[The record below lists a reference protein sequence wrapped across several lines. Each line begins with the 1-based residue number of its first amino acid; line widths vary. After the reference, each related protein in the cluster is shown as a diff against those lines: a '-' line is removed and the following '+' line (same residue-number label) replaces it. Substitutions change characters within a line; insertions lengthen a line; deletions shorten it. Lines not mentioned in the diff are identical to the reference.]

1 MALLSAIFS
10 LSRTLDIRDY
20 GAVAGTTAGN
30 ASVVNCGA
38 LTTALNAALP
48 GDTVLVTNGSYY
60 CRGGLALSNLRS
72 VTLQLDGTLIAAA
85 EYDDWP
91 VGDGSNYDGFLTF
104 SNADNLTIRGAAG
117 AGAAGV
123 SIDGRGKGWWNR
135 AILPQLFGKLKG
147 KRPKLLKVINS
158 TRVVVERLTMLNSPS
173 FHLLLTD
180 VAHVEVGW
188 VNITVDRAAQAPLR
202 DALRVRRLSD
212 NGGDANGFDGD
223 AHGGGDANG
232 GLEIE
237 DLNTDGIDPSGR
249 DVWVHDSYVL
259 NDDDSIAVKPCS
271 ADKCEQSGCSQ
282 DMLFERLTLT
292 GVGASIGSVPPHAP
306 SPHCV
311 RNITFRGL
319 YMPQTAKGIYIK
331 SNPSCGGA
339 HGANASAIVEDI
351 LYEDI
356 HIVEPRWWAVWI
368 GPQQQQEPGVPLG
381 EKCALDYPLQKHCPT
396 QGCVTMRNITLRNVR
411 IERPLLSP
419 GVILGNASNPIGLAF
434 ENVTVDAPGAFPF
447 GKGFECEH
455 ASGTAAASS
464 PVPPCLT
471 PR

>member
-1 MALLSAIFS
+1 MASLCAIFS

-20 GAVAGTTAGN
+20 GAVAGTSAGN
-30 ASVVNCGA
+30 ASVVNSGA

-72 VTLQLDGTLIAAA
+72 VTLQLDGTLVAAP

-202 DALRVRRLSD
+202 EALRARRLSE
-212 NGGDANGFDGD
+212 GGGD

-271 ADKCEQSGCSQ
+271 ADRCEQSGCSQ

-381 EKCALDYPLQKHCPT
+381 EKCALDYPLQNHCPT